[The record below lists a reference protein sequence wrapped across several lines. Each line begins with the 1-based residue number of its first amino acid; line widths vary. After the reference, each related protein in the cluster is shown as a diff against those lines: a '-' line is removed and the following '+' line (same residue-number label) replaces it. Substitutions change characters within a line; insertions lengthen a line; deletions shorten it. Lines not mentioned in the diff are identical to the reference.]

1 MAGVRAGC
9 RLLLLSYHFPPSTA
23 AGALRWEKLAG
34 FAAERGYELDV
45 VGLAPESLES
55 RDDAR
60 LAVLPKGTRFTGVPK
75 TGHWAEHVEA
85 KAWEFS
91 RGRSGGNEPAG
102 HGAGDVQTGRTASRP
117 ASVAPEEIR
126 WSLRPRDLL
135 RAWWSWKNWARN
147 RRWAVA
153 AARRA
158 ADLIQGGGH
167 RAIISCGPP
176 HMVHYTGGRL
186 ARRARLPHI
195 MDLRD
200 PWSLPRR
207 QTEELASPLNF
218 ALARRCEA
226 EAVAGAELIVV
237 NTDPLRDAMRS
248 LYPERSSRIVT
259 VMNGYDNDELS
270 APPRRSSRFT
280 VTYAG
285 ALYLD
290 RDPRLFLRAAGRMV
304 RSLGLTPDQFGIEFL
319 GTGDEYAGVPLRTI
333 ASEEG
338 VAAFLT
344 IHARKPRAEALA
356 FLAQSTMLLNLPQDS
371 PYAIPSKVLEYLVFP
386 SWVLALAAP
395 ESPTALALAGVGV
408 DLVAP
413 GNVDHITTIL
423 TARMQAFLRGE
434 RPGPITGR
442 ERLSRASQARILFDE
457 LDRLLGLGSG
467 G

>member
-1 MAGVRAGC
+1 VAGIGAGR
-9 RLLLLSYHFPPSTA
+9 RLLLLSYHFPPSTTT
-23 AGALRWEKLAG
+23 GALRWEKLAR
-34 FAAERGYELDV
+34 FVAERGYGLDV

-60 LAVLPKGTRFTGVPK
+60 LAALPTGTRFTGVPE

-85 KAWEFS
+85 KAWAIS
-91 RGRSGGNEPAG
+91 RGKPSGSWPSGEVT
-102 HGAGDVQTGRTASRP
+102 GAIRP
-117 ASVAPEEIR
+117 GSVAPEQIR

-147 RRWAVA
+147 RRWALA

-158 ADLIQGGGH
+158 AGLIQPGVH
-167 RAIISCGPP
+167 RAIITCGPP

-186 ARRARLPHI
+186 ARRVRLPHI

-207 QTEELASPLNF
+207 QAEELASPLNF

-226 EAVAGAELIVV
+226 KAVHDAALIVA

-248 LYPERSSRIVT
+248 RYPERSSRMVT
-259 VMNGYDNDELS
+259 VMNGYDDDELTGPS
-270 APPRRSSRFT
+270 PGGTRFT

-304 RSLGLTPDQFGIEFL
+304 RSLALTPEQFGIEFL
-319 GTGDEYAGVPLRTI
+319 GTGNEFAGIPLRRMS
-333 ASEEG
+333 AEEG

-344 IHARKPRAEALA
+344 IHPRRPRTDALA

-371 PYAIPSKVLEYLVFP
+371 PYAIPSKVFEYLIFP
-386 SWVLALAAP
+386 SWILALAAP
-395 ESPTALALAGVGV
+395 GSPTALALAGVGV

-413 GNVDHITTIL
+413 EDVDGITTVL
-423 TARMQAFLRGE
+423 TARVQAFLRGE
-434 RPGPITGR
+434 RPGPIAGR
-442 ERLSRASQARILFDE
+442 ERLSRASQAKIFLDE
-457 LDRLLGLGSG
+457 LDRLLGHGADG
-467 G
+467 